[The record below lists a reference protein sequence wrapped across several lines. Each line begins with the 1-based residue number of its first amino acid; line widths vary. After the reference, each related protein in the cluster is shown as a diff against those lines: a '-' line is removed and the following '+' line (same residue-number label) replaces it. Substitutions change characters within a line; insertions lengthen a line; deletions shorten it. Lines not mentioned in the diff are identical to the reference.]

1 MAKKEEIVDLKPEK
15 VTEEQLTQIQTT
27 VNNINRV
34 QLEIGITEVR
44 KSHLIKN
51 IDILHGQLDKLQKE
65 LTEQYG
71 TNDIDINTGVIK
83 YPENG
88 EANKEN

>member
-65 LTEQYG
+65 LAEQYG

-88 EANKEN
+88 EANKED